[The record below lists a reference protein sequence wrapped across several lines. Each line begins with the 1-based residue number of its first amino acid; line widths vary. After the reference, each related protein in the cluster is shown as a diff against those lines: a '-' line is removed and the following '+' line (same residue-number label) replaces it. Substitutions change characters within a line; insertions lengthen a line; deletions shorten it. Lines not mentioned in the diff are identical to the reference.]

1 MKLLN
6 FKAHDGS
13 RQFLTL
19 PESIDW
25 NEMRDHIAALP
36 GAKVTDYLTD
46 HVTEV
51 WIDFSFHGHAFTVNN
66 QFGEYWF
73 FVKDSDCPDNTLLMI
88 AGHCAAR
95 TNVDGKA

>member
-13 RQFLTL
+13 RQFLAL

-25 NEMRDHIAALP
+25 DEMRDYIAALP
-36 GAKVTDYLTD
+36 GAKITDYLTD

-51 WIDFSFHGHAFTVNN
+51 WSCLSWG
-66 QFGEYWF
+66 
-73 FVKDSDCPDNTLLMI
+73 
-88 AGHCAAR
+88 R
-95 TNVDGKA
+95 TKLTT